1 MVVLRWFLDGCTKVV
16 LGGCTEVVFRWLQL
30 GSFGCAEVVLDGC
43 TEVVLDG
50 LRWFA
55 CRLFKMV

>member
-16 LGGCTEVVFRWLQL
+16 LGSCTEVVFRWLQL
-30 GSFGCAEVVLDGC
+30 GSFSWLCRGGFRLSVLDGS
-43 TEVVLDG
+43 
-50 LRWFA
+50 RWFA

>member
-16 LGGCTEVVFRWLQL
+16 LGGC
-30 GSFGCAEVVLDGC
+30 AEVVLDSC
-43 TEVVLDG
+43 TEVALDG

>member
-1 MVVLRWFLDGCTKVV
+1 MVLNGYTEVV
-16 LGGCTEVVFRWLQL
+16 LG
-30 GSFGCAEVVLDGC
+30 GC